1 MASLTQ
7 TGRWKNRHD
16 SNASRRRPHR
26 DSIRM
31 SWGRVTVA
39 AGVAALLLGVQT
51 LAEDLRFE
59 AIKLPALRINGQAAR
74 AHTQGL
80 EVVGGSYYVTARR
93 DDVLPKQALLL
104 RTAAGRTD
112 WDVWDVTPAA
122 AGEAGTTLDH
132 PGGFQS
138 DGNRLWIPLAES
150 KRKGRS
156 VIRVFPLTGLVPG
169 QPPRAECEIPVNDHI
184 GAVAVSV
191 GQGFVLGANWDTEA
205 VYVWDLRGRW
215 QRTLDGSELESRG
228 LGAVRDSGR
237 RAGLAV
243 QDWKMIGGRLFASG
257 LRRVP
262 GAMAAS
268 SEGQLL
274 SWVGFLEPG
283 FQGRAVVL
291 PKPGEVELA
300 REGMAVS
307 DGLIS
312 YLPEDLGASNQVLR
326 AAIADLMKSGTSY
339 PSGASSRP

>member
-1 MASLTQ
+1 M
-7 TGRWKNRHD
+7 
-16 SNASRRRPHR
+16 
-26 DSIRM
+26 
-31 SWGRVTVA
+31 TVA
-39 AGVAALLLGVQT
+39 AGVALFLLGIQT

-59 AIKLPALRINGQAAR
+59 SIRLPALRINGQAAR

-80 EVVGGSYYVTARR
+80 EVLGGMYYVTARR
-93 DDVLPKQALLL
+93 DDVFPKQALLL

-112 WDVWDVTPAA
+112 WDVWDITPMA
-122 AGEAGTTLDH
+122 AGEAGTALDH

-169 QPPRAECEIPVNDHI
+169 QPLQAESEIPVHDHI

-205 VYVWDLRGRW
+205 VYVWDLRGRL
-215 QRTLDGSELESRG
+215 QRTLDGPELESRG
-228 LGAVRDSGR
+228 LGAVRDSGS

-243 QDWKMIGGRLFASG
+243 QDWKMIGDRLFASG

-262 GAMAAS
+262 GAMTAS

-274 SWVGFLEPG
+274 SLVGFLERG
-283 FQGRAVVL
+283 FQGRSVVL

-307 DGLIS
+307 DGLVS
-312 YLPEDLGASNQVLR
+312 YLPADLGASNQVFR
-326 AAIADLMKSGTSY
+326 ASIMDLMKSGTSY
-339 PSGASSRP
+339 PSGASRRP